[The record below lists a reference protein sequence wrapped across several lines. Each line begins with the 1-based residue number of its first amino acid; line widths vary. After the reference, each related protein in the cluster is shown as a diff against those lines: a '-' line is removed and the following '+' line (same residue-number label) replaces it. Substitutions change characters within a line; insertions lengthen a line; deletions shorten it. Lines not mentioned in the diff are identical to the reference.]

1 MSRIFDS
8 VPVGGHPRRHTL
20 RVEGLACSRGP
31 ATLFRDVAFQ
41 VDSGDWLA
49 VRGPNGCGK
58 TTLLRCVA
66 GLTRVDRGSVSW
78 NGRGTRDDREAF
90 NTDLLYTGH
99 LAGIKDDLSAE
110 ENLDGALRLR
120 GQSPPADAIR
130 AALSEVGLEKR
141 RHLPAR
147 RLSAGQRRRIGL
159 ARLMLDSA
167 ACWILDEPLTA
178 LDDAGQ
184 ALFSRLLRE
193 HLDRGG
199 LALLA
204 THHDLAPAPAREWR
218 FA

>member
-1 MSRIFDS
+1 MMDVSRHS
-8 VPVGGHPRRHTL
+8 LH
-20 RVEGLACSRGP
+20 VEGLACSRGP
-31 ATLFRDVAFQ
+31 ATLFRDVAFS
-41 VDSGDWLA
+41 VEGGDWLA

-66 GLTRVDRGSVSW
+66 GLTRPDRGTVTW
-78 NGRGTRDDREAF
+78 ETGGERQDRLGF
-90 NTDLLYTGH
+90 NAELLYAGH

-110 ENLDGALRLR
+110 ENVDGALRLR
-120 GQSPPADAIR
+120 GQSATADAIR
-130 AALSEVGLEKR
+130 AALAEVGLEKR

-167 ACWILDEPLTA
+167 ACWVLDEPLTA

-184 ALFSRLLRE
+184 ALFSRLLRA

-204 THHDLAPAPAREWR
+204 THHDLAPAPVREWR
-218 FA
+218 FS